1 MPPKKRKSHKRKS
14 QRGGNKSG
22 AAVQKAAEALRDIG
36 RLLKDSQLVS
46 KGADALG
53 FNNAAQV
60 IGTVGLGR
68 RRRGRKG
75 GSWAGDVLG
84 TVGKIAQAPLAGLYS
99 GIGSMTN
106 VLSGLGQ
113 RGGYVPANY
122 RLMPNRMGP
131 AVMY

>member
-14 QRGGNKSG
+14 QRGGN
-22 AAVQKAAEALRDIG
+22 AVQKASEAIRDIG
-36 RLLKDSQLVS
+36 RLLQDSQLIS

-53 FNNAAQV
+53 FDRAAQV

-68 RRRGRKG
+68 RRGRKG
-75 GSWAGDVLG
+75 GSWAGDVFG
-84 TVGKIAQAPLAGLYS
+84 TVGKIAQAPLAGLYA
-99 GIGSMTN
+99 GVGGMTN

-122 RLMPNRMGP
+122 RLMPNRLGP

>member
-22 AAVQKAAEALRDIG
+22 AAVQKAAEAIRDIG

-113 RGGYVPANY
+113 RGGFVPQNY